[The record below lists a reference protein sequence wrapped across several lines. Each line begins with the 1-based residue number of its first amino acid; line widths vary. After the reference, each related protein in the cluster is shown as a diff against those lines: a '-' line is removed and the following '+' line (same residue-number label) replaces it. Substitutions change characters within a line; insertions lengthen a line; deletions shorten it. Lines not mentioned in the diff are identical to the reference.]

1 MIYDWRRTHRIQDL
15 AISPNGHRLVAVD
28 NENHVHV
35 YNFVTR
41 ELEYEMDLK
50 KNLASVT
57 ISSDSRSL
65 LINKTDGEARMLDID
80 TRETIR
86 IFNTGDR
93 VGKFIIR
100 ASFGGANESFV
111 ITGSEGTF
119 LSMIII
125 CKAY

>member
-1 MIYDWRRTHRIQDL
+1 
-15 AISPNGHRLVAVD
+15 VAVD

-41 ELEYEMDLK
+41 ELEYEIDLK
-50 KNLASVT
+50 KNLASVS

-111 ITGSEGTF
+111 ITGSEGT
-119 LSMIII
+119 SQ
-125 CKAY
+125 